1 MARACGAGQNYDKSG
16 SRRLSARTRDPK
28 AILVIG
34 RRPDISK
41 ATEAPATPRYGA
53 TRSSNSGETRATSDI
68 VTFDELLDR
77 ARFITR
83 D

>member
-1 MARACGAGQNYDKSG
+1 MHVPVDTLCEKSG
-16 SRRLSARTRDPK
+16 DRRLTARTRDPK

-34 RRPDISK
+34 RRRDIEGNGS
-41 ATEAPATPRYGA
+41 
-53 TRSSNSGETRATSDI
+53 TRDAEVRRDTFELFRRDTRNLDI